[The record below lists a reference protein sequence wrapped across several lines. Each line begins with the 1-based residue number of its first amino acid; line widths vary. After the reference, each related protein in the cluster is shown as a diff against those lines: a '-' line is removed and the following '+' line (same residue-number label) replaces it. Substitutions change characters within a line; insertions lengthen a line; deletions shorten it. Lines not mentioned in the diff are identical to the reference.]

1 MFDKKCEKCY
11 YKYGED
17 MKHIKKYLRFYIM
30 FGVTAILSIYLIFWG
45 PTSKYLA
52 VYKNKMTIEYD
63 IDLKDGYS
71 WSFESDNDNVK
82 LSSSED
88 NKWVFEPNK
97 NGNTTLTFYY
107 KNEDNT
113 LYKIIYGLKVLK
125 NKIIWTKGEGTGL
138 TSYPNPY

>member
-1 MFDKKCEKCY
+1 
-11 YKYGED
+11 